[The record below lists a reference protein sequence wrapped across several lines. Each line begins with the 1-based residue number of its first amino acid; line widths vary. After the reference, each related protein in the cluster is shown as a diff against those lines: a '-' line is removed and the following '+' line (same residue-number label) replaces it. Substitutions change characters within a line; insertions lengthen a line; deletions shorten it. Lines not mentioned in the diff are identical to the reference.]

1 MNPGRKA
8 MAVRVAGTVL
18 TVAVAVIVGFAP
30 SAHAGSFVP
39 LAQFDCGAAGT
50 FFSEVMPI
58 PASVSSP
65 LAPALEAKVRLLT
78 LEGGETNS
86 VIVLL
91 QITSLSTGQVIFTNP
106 GLQSNEASPNLV
118 TCTITQRSGAQFEAI
133 GLLTSA

>member
-1 MNPGRKA
+1 MNPGREGDG
-8 MAVRVAGTVL
+8 RPGGWTVL
-18 TVAVAVIVGFAP
+18 TVAVAVIVGLAP
-30 SAHAGSFVP
+30 FAHAASFVP

-65 LAPALEAKVRLLT
+65 LAPALESKVRLLT

-91 QITSLSTGQVIFTNP
+91 HFTSLSTGQIIFTNP
-106 GLQSNEASPNLV
+106 GFSRTKRAP
-118 TCTITQRSGAQFEAI
+118 
-133 GLLTSA
+133 TSSRAR